1 MISTLCPKFKV
12 LQLFPFSF
20 FSTKFP
26 ARGDRIQIQFGDK
39 WAPWRTEQIVD
50 LIKVK
55 HKAPTYTYRF
65 YRIHQIWVKGEIPPS
80 FGHFRYHWEFAPPPQ
95 SQTSFGG
102 FEPPWTK
109 SVDPPPGSGP
119 WIGHWVYS
127 RPVLTVYLWKCCTH
141 ANKKTTIKTASR
153 SSKTMNLLIKERIAR
168 SSSSDMFEGFRQNL
182 TMLNSKHF
190 LFTMNMCKKGK
201 QKVK

>member
-1 MISTLCPKFKV
+1 MQTQNRKISIFRMISTLCPKFKV

-80 FGHFRYHWEFAPPPQ
+80 FGHFRYHWEFAPPPPESNQ
-95 SQTSFGG
+95 FWGVWAPLDQIRGSSSRVGALDRPLSILTSR
-102 FEPPWTK
+102 TYRVLVK
-109 SVDPPPGSGP
+109 VL
-119 WIGHWVYS
+119 YS
-127 RPVLTVYLWKCCTH
+127 R
-141 ANKKTTIKTASR
+141 
-153 SSKTMNLLIKERIAR
+153 
-168 SSSSDMFEGFRQNL
+168 
-182 TMLNSKHF
+182 
-190 LFTMNMCKKGK
+190 
-201 QKVK
+201 